1 MPFETGSIK
10 PERRVRRD
18 RGIHRAATAL
28 QNLDP
33 DLRRQRHTGAHHSM
47 PRQHFGAR
55 GKRLAGDPI
64 DLAVSESGAEE
75 NRREK
80 KNPDTH
86 SRNYDP
92 KPAAQYLRR
101 AESATLSRH
110 SCQRRTTAMHRPADN
125 AHPGTHLPGGGVGN
139 MLLATL
145 AFATMNVFVKQ
156 LDRIPA
162 MEIVFFRCL
171 VSGII
176 CAVEIARRQL
186 DWKGNNH
193 TLLIARGTFG
203 TLALFAFFVT
213 LQHMNL
219 ATAVTIQYLS
229 PIFTALIGVFVL
241 RESVPA
247 RQWFFYAV
255 AFAGVFVL
263 KGFDSR
269 VSLFYLLIGIAS
281 ALCSGMAYN
290 LVRRL
295 RERED
300 PIVVVF
306 HFQLVGIAAGLVF
319 ICSAGARL
327 RLGNGFPSSCAA
339 F

>member
-1 MPFETGSIK
+1 MDQPAETASRARPFW
-10 PERRVRRD
+10 
-18 RGIHRAATAL
+18 L
-28 QNLDP
+28 
-33 DLRRQRHTGAHHSM
+33 
-47 PRQHFGAR
+47 
-55 GKRLAGDPI
+55 
-64 DLAVSESGAEE
+64 SGA
-75 NRREK
+75 
-80 KNPDTH
+80 
-86 SRNYDP
+86 
-92 KPAAQYLRR
+92 
-101 AESATLSRH
+101 
-110 SCQRRTTAMHRPADN
+110 
-125 AHPGTHLPGGGVGN
+125 VGN

-145 AFATMNVFVKQ
+145 AFAVMNVFVKQ

-176 CAVEIARRQL
+176 CGVVIARERF

-213 LQHMNL
+213 LQHMHL

-241 RESVPA
+241 REAVPK
-247 RQWFFYAV
+247 RQWLFYGI

-269 VSLFYLLIGIAS
+269 VSTFYLLIGIGS

-295 RERED
+295 REREA
-300 PIVVVF
+300 PIVVVL
-306 HFQLVGIAAGLVF
+306 HFQLVGIVAGLVF
-319 ICSAGARL
+319 ILFRWITPSPWEWLFLVMCGVLTQVGQIGLTKSLQSERIAQVAVLNYIGLIYALIFGVTLFGERYTL
-327 RLGNGFPSSCAA
+327 QTVLGIALVIVGVILSVLFGKPKAPEVIEESETAVV
-339 F
+339 